1 MADRAPLVLS
11 HSEKRNLPHY
21 HIEKDPIIPLSLVSP
36 AELQTLS
43 QRARLELELEQVKVL
58 LLINSGKK

>member
-1 MADRAPLVLS
+1 MADLAPLVLS

-43 QRARLELELEQVKVL
+43 QRARLELEQVKVL